1 MIEMGDEIPPNLIT
15 LSEYFRS
22 EYLIPISE
30 YHWESATLSE
40 MEFAAAAW
48 ICHQP
53 LLQILLGKPY

>member
-48 ICHQP
+48 ICPQP
-53 LLQILLGKPY
+53 LSHNPTWKPY